1 MAEGAAAVEVR
12 HHDRFGITWHPS
24 IAASVLA
31 NRDRLDLVEVI
42 PEGRFLESKRARR
55 ALRTLARTLPVSIH
69 GVSLG
74 LASAATVE
82 PRRLEA
88 LARLVGEVEP
98 ESWSEHLAFVRSGGI
113 ELGHLAAPPR
123 TAFTVE
129 ATADHVEAARVRV
142 GSYPCV
148 ENVATPIDPPGSD
161 RSEQAWLLD
170 VLKSSPANL
179 LLDLHNLYSNGKNFG
194 FDPTAVLR
202 ALPAERIRA
211 IHIAGGVDVRTDEG
225 EVRHIDDHLHDVPD
239 PVYELLEIVGERV
252 PHALDVV
259 LERDGAFPTFDR
271 LLAEI
276 DRARLALARGRARAS
291 CFPAAAA
298 FESSGCQLYALAL
311 GPHPQRELSLT
322 RSRGFAWPRLRVAAG
337 ASVADETHER
347 VERFLARLYTDDAL
361 RTRFL
366 AAPLAE
372 ARLAGF
378 APDDAQRIARI
389 DRVGLQLAAASFA
402 HKRSLRT
409 RNAKDAKSAK
419 K

>member
-1 MAEGAAAVEVR
+1 VEVR

-31 NRDRLDLVEVI
+31 HRDRLDLVEVI

-74 LASAATVE
+74 LASAAKVE

-88 LARLVGEVEP
+88 LGRLVGEVEP
-98 ESWSEHLAFVRSGGI
+98 ESWSEHLAFVRAGGI

-129 ATADHVEAARVRV
+129 ATAEHVEAARVRV

-148 ENVATPIDPPGSD
+148 ENVATAIDPPGSD
-161 RSEQAWLLD
+161 RCEQTWLLD
-170 VLKSSPANL
+170 VLKSSPADL

-194 FDPTAVLR
+194 FDPKSVLR
-202 ALPAERIRA
+202 ALPVERIRA
-211 IHIAGGVDVRTDEG
+211 IHIAGGVDVRTDQG
-225 EVRHIDDHLHDVPD
+225 EIRRIDDHLHNVPD

-259 LERDGAFPTFDR
+259 LERDGDFPTFDR

-276 DRARLALARGRARAS
+276 DRARRALARGRARAS
-291 CFPAAAA
+291 VSDVSDVSDTFDTSDTSDTCAR
-298 FESSGCQLYALAL
+298 QLHA
-311 GPHPQRELSLT
+311 
-322 RSRGFAWPRLRVAAG
+322 RLEA
-337 ASVADETHER
+337 
-347 VERFLARLYTDDAL
+347 FLARLYTDDAL
-361 RTRFL
+361 RARFL

-378 APDDAQRIARI
+378 APDEAQQIARI
-389 DRVGLQLAAASFA
+389 DSVGLQLAAASFTR
-402 HKRSLRT
+402 KRNQANRRRFASRL
-409 RNAKDAKSAK
+409 
-419 K
+419 

>member
-1 MAEGAAAVEVR
+1 VEVR

-31 NRDRLDLVEVI
+31 HRDRLDLVEVI

-74 LASAATVE
+74 LASAAKVE

-88 LARLVGEVEP
+88 LGRLVGEVEP
-98 ESWSEHLAFVRSGGI
+98 ESWSEHLAFIRAGGI

-129 ATADHVEAARVRV
+129 ATAEHVEAARVRV

-148 ENVATPIDPPGSD
+148 ENVATAIDPPGSD
-161 RSEQAWLLD
+161 RCEQTWLLD
-170 VLKSSPANL
+170 VLKSSPADL

-194 FDPTAVLR
+194 FDPKSVLR
-202 ALPAERIRA
+202 ALPVERIRA
-211 IHIAGGVDVRTDEG
+211 IHIAGGVDVRTDQG
-225 EVRHIDDHLHDVPD
+225 EIRRIDDHLHNVPD

-259 LERDGAFPTFDR
+259 LERDGDFPTFDR

-276 DRARLALARGRARAS
+276 DRARRALARGRARAS
-291 CFPAAAA
+291 VSDVSDVSDTFDTSDTSDTCAR
-298 FESSGCQLYALAL
+298 QLHA
-311 GPHPQRELSLT
+311 
-322 RSRGFAWPRLRVAAG
+322 RLEA
-337 ASVADETHER
+337 
-347 VERFLARLYTDDAL
+347 FLARLYTDDAL
-361 RTRFL
+361 RARFL

-378 APDDAQRIARI
+378 APDEAQQIARI
-389 DRVGLQLAAASFA
+389 DSVGLQLAAASFTR
-402 HKRSLRT
+402 KRNQANRRRFASRL
-409 RNAKDAKSAK
+409 
-419 K
+419 

>member
-12 HHDRFGITWHPS
+12 HPDRFGITWHPS

-31 NRDRLDLVEVI
+31 HRDRLDLVEVI

-98 ESWSEHLAFVRSGGI
+98 ESWSEHLAFVRAGGI

-225 EVRHIDDHLHDVPD
+225 EVRRIDDHLHDVPD

-276 DRARLALARGRARAS
+276 DRARLALARGRARAGVS
-291 CFPAAAA
+291 DVSDVSDTSNVSVSDTSDTFA
-298 FESSGCQLYALAL
+298 GGRLA
-311 GPHPQRELSLT
+311 
-322 RSRGFAWPRLRVAAG
+322 RLEA
-337 ASVADETHER
+337 
-347 VERFLARLYTDDAL
+347 FLARLYTDDAL
-361 RTRFL
+361 RARFL

-378 APDDAQRIARI
+378 APDEAQHIARI
-389 DRVGLQLAAASFA
+389 DRVGLQLAAASFTR
-402 HKRSLRT
+402 KRNQAAR
-409 RNAKDAKSAK
+409 RRGFA
-419 K
+419 

>member
-1 MAEGAAAVEVR
+1 VEVR

-31 NRDRLDLVEVI
+31 HRDRLDLVEVI

-74 LASAATVE
+74 LASAAKVE

-88 LARLVGEVEP
+88 LGRLVGEVEP
-98 ESWSEHLAFVRSGGI
+98 ESWSEHLAFVRAGGI

-129 ATADHVEAARVRV
+129 ATAEHVEAARVRV

-148 ENVATPIDPPGSD
+148 ENVATAIDPPGSD
-161 RSEQAWLLD
+161 RCEQTWLLD
-170 VLKSSPANL
+170 VLKSSPADL

-194 FDPTAVLR
+194 FDPKSVLR
-202 ALPAERIRA
+202 ALPVERIRA
-211 IHIAGGVDVRTDEG
+211 IHIAGGVDVRTDQG
-225 EVRHIDDHLHDVPD
+225 EIRRIDDHLHDVPD

-259 LERDGAFPTFDR
+259 LERDGDFPTFDR

-276 DRARLALARGRARAS
+276 DRARRALARGRARAS
-291 CFPAAAA
+291 VSDVSDVSDTFDTSDTSDTCAR
-298 FESSGCQLYALAL
+298 QLHA
-311 GPHPQRELSLT
+311 
-322 RSRGFAWPRLRVAAG
+322 RLEA
-337 ASVADETHER
+337 
-347 VERFLARLYTDDAL
+347 FLARLYTDDAL
-361 RTRFL
+361 RARFL

-378 APDDAQRIARI
+378 APDEAQQIARI
-389 DRVGLQLAAASFA
+389 DSVGLQLAAASFTR
-402 HKRSLRT
+402 KRNQANRRRFASRL
-409 RNAKDAKSAK
+409 
-419 K
+419 